1 MIGSIVSIV
10 AAARTEVGVTDP
22 AAFFIAS
29 TEFPWFVTEDNNF
42 ISSYCNVVNF
52 AFILLYNIASNHEFH

>member
-1 MIGSIVSIV
+1 MVSPVTKYRCKNGYRQMIGSIVSIV

-29 TEFPWFVTEDNNF
+29 T
-42 ISSYCNVVNF
+42 
-52 AFILLYNIASNHEFH
+52 LLTRPA